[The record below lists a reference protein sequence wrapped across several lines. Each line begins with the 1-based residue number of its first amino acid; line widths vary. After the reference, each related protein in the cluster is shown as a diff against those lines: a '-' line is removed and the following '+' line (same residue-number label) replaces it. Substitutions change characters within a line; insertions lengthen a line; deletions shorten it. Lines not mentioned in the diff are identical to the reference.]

1 MSGDDANRLREAEER
16 GDAQALYD
24 LAADLDEK
32 GQDDLAERACLAAA
46 KLGHPGAAD
55 SYAHYLYERD
65 DRDEAV
71 QWWQRAAEAG
81 DAESAFNAGVALE
94 ELDRTDEALESYR
107 RAASGGHAGAHAN
120 IGAMLEA
127 AGDGIGAEDAY
138 RSGAEADEPT
148 AAFNLGMLL
157 FRRGDDVAARAAFA
171 HAAKLGDEDAPGG
184 IELVDDGLPQPE
196 EYDVEAVRVIV
207 EQGGASADELLPV
220 QHWLYFGDEAAA
232 AEAARSAG
240 RKGFAAECVPS
251 AGDDG
256 RWVVRATRQMYPRP
270 EVFARARVPLVQV
283 AVDHGGE
290 YDGWEAPQGP
300 ATS

>member
-24 LAADLDEK
+24 LAADLEEK

-94 ELDRTDEALESYR
+94 ELDRTD
-107 RAASGGHAGAHAN
+107 H
-120 IGAMLEA
+120 
-127 AGDGIGAEDAY
+127 
-138 RSGAEADEPT
+138 
-148 AAFNLGMLL
+148 
-157 FRRGDDVAARAAFA
+157 
-171 HAAKLGDEDAPGG
+171 APGG

-300 ATS
+300 ATNPAPPGR